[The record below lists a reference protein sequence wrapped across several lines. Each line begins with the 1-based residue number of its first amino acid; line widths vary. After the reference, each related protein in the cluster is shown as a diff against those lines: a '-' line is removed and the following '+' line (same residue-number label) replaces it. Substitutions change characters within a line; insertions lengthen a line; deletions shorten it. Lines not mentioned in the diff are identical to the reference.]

1 MKHLYLPVLTIGL
14 ACLLNDAKA
23 QSKALND
30 PIQHRVA
37 PSRDAVQTAATSRNS
52 RAALWSDDFSSPGTW
67 VTANNAGSFMVPWQ
81 IGQDLQCTGDYPIAT
96 IQSSSADNG
105 YALLDS
111 DAGNNSVG
119 TLESATLTTASPI
132 DLSGQPN
139 VVIQFE
145 SFYRK
150 WTNEE
155 CYLVISTNNT
165 DWPALTPT
173 TDISGLPNVFKVWPD
188 MAVQAPVANPT
199 TVRIN
204 ISDAAGDQPQVWVRF
219 HWTGVWGYAWFLD
232 DVAIIEQP
240 ANDVVMV
247 NGFLSHT
254 GEGEEYGRIPGNQ
267 LGNTMLVGGEVL
279 NFGYEMQTNVQ
290 IAMEVR
296 NSANALVFSSNQVVG
311 TMMSGT
317 TAQWETEVA
326 LPSLPNDIY
335 TGTFNVVSN
344 QEQDGDN
351 FANNTYLRTF
361 QITDEHYSLD
371 GLGIHPDGY
380 TSLGSLGTNSFADDA
395 DGFIMLVNY
404 VVTAPITVFGVEFL
418 ISESSVA
425 GAATVVSLHVE
436 DDVLADEVGLPITQS
451 GIVSITQA
459 QVDAGRVQQ
468 LFPTPYTLQPGRYYA
483 SVEMYSNG
491 NTNDVRI
498 LNDQTVPQPSLASM
512 IYLPSAGEAYTN
524 GNAAAIRLMTDPS
537 IGIAETGMLTGISF
551 HPNPSNGLFRFESE
565 EQGVFVVEV
574 VSPVGELVR
583 SLTVQGNSSIDLSD
597 LAKGAYMLRVSNA
610 QASTTQRLVL
620 Q

>member
-14 ACLLNDAKA
+14 ACLMNDAKA

-37 PSRDAVQTAATSRNS
+37 PSRDALQSASALRNS
-52 RAALWSDDFSSPGTW
+52 RAALWSDDFSEPATW
-67 VTANNAGSFMVPWQ
+67 TTANAPGSFLVPWQ
-81 IGQDLQCTGDYPIAT
+81 IGEGLQCTGEFPIAT

-111 DAGNNSVG
+111 DAGNNNVG

-139 VVIQFE
+139 VVIEFE

-165 DWPALTPT
+165 DWPDLTPT
-173 TDISGLPNVFKVWPD
+173 TDISGLPNVFRVWPG
-188 MAVQAPVANPT
+188 MATQDPVANPT

-204 ISDAAGDQPQVWVRF
+204 ISDAAGDQAQVWVRF
-219 HWTGVWGYAWFLD
+219 HWTGVYGYAWFLD

-267 LGNTMLVGGEVL
+267 LGSSMLVGGEVL

-290 IAMEVR
+290 IALEVR
-296 NSANALVFSSNQVVG
+296 NSSNALVFSSSQVVG
-311 TMMSGT
+311 TLMSGN
-317 TAQWETEVA
+317 TAPWETNVA
-326 LPSLPNDIY
+326 LPNLPNDIY
-335 TGTFNVVSN
+335 TGTFTVVSN
-344 QEQDGDN
+344 EEQDGDN

-361 QITDEHYSLD
+361 QVTDEQYSLD
-371 GLGIHPDGY
+371 GIDIHPEGY
-380 TSLGSLGTNSFADDA
+380 TTVGSLGTNSFTDDA
-395 DGFIMLVNY
+395 DGFMMLVNY

-418 ISESSVA
+418 ITENSVP

-436 DDVLADEVGLPITQS
+436 DDVLADDVGLPIAQS
-451 GIVSITQA
+451 GIVSLTQA

-468 LFPTPYTLQPGRYYA
+468 LFDSPITLQSGRYYA
-483 SVEMYSNG
+483 SVEMFSNG
-491 NTNDVRI
+491 NTSDIRI
-498 LNDQTVPQPSLASM
+498 INDQTVPQPATSSM
-512 IYLPSAGEAYTN
+512 IYLPSDGVAYTN

-537 IGIAETGMLTGISF
+537 IGMAELGALTGINI
-551 HPNPSNGLFRFESE
+551 HPNPSNGLFRFDSE

-574 VSPVGELVR
+574 ISPVGDLVR
-583 SLTVQGNSSIDLSD
+583 SLSVQGNSSIDLTD
-597 LAKGAYMLRVSNA
+597 LAKGAYMLRVSND
-610 QASTTQRLVL
+610 QASTTQRVVL
-620 Q
+620 H